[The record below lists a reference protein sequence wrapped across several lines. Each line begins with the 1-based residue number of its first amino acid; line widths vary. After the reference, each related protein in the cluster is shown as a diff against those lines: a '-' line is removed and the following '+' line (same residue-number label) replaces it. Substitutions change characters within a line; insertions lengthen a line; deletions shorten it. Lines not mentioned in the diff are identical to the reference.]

1 MIPHPKSFNIKT
13 CPICN
18 CTLNV
23 HYVDGHTV
31 LYQCSTLVSDMPS
44 SVSSDEAL
52 NKLFMVPH
60 YIIQVVDGKIEQRSV
75 IPPYTLITAVSSGRT
90 FIYHNEKKGEGTGF
104 IMDVPTILPTDNPE
118 KLAQRIKNLII
129 FS

>member
-1 MIPHPKSFNIKT
+1 MIPKPKAFNIKS
-13 CPICN
+13 CPICD
-18 CTLNV
+18 CQLAV
-23 HYVDGHTV
+23 EYVDGHTV
-31 LYQCSTLVSDMPS
+31 LYKCPTFVNDMPS
-44 SVSSDEAL
+44 FVHDEAL
-52 NKLFMVPH
+52 NDLFSVSH

-75 IPPYTLITAVSSGRT
+75 IPPYTLITAVGSGRT

-104 IMDVPTILPTDNPE
+104 IMDVPTILPTNEPE